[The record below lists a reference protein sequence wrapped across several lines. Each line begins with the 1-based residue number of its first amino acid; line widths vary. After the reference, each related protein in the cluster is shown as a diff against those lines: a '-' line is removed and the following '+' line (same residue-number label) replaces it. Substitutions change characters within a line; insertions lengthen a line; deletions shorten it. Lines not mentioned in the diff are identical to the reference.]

1 MYLDVFAMK
10 RSSPAYQ
17 RSAICIVIL
26 QFSKTFQV
34 LGMKKPQHTMIIIFF
49 LQVNVLYSTIG
60 IFHNQVRI
68 WIRLLFFMV
77 DFFGAKD
84 IHC

>member
-34 LGMKKPQHTMIIIFF
+34 LRMKKPQCTMIIFF
-49 LQVNVLYSTIG
+49 SQVNVLYSTIG